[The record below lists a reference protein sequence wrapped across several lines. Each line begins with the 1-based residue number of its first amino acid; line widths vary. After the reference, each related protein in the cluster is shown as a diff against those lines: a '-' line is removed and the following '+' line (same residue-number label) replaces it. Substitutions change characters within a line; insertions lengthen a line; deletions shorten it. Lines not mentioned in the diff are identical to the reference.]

1 VGAGALPSRK
11 KSRIIS
17 AGHLEPMDRSRTG
30 PAINPAAAASRG
42 QPCGP
47 SQEQSTT
54 SAVETLPS
62 VLLYPRHLPALPAS
76 GALSGRG
83 RVPDAK
89 PCCCANILVVLS
101 MQE

>member
-1 VGAGALPSRK
+1 MPSRK
-11 KSRIIS
+11 KSRITS
-17 AGHLEPMDRSRTG
+17 AGHREPRSRTA
-30 PAINPAAAASRG
+30 PAVTPAAVALRG

-54 SAVETLPS
+54 SALETLPS
-62 VLLYPRHLPALPAS
+62 VLLYPRHLTALPAS

-89 PCCCANILVVLS
+89 PCCFANIVVVLS
-101 MQE
+101 IQE